1 MRRRRTPPAVVEL
14 WIETLVVDASWPRR
28 GRDELEAGLR
38 GALEE
43 ELVRQAAVGRRHP
56 GGVVSARLVDDL
68 RLSCA
73 RATSPAPAGPGG
85 WGDAAGRVIGADL
98 GGRLWGP
105 PAAARQSEG
114 GS

>member
-1 MRRRRTPPAVVEL
+1 MRRRPTPPLVVEL

-43 ELVRQAAVGRRHP
+43 ELVRQAGVGRRQP
-56 GGVVSARLVDDL
+56 GDGVTARLVDDL
-68 RLSCA
+68 RLSCS
-73 RATSPAPAGPGG
+73 RATSPVPAGPGG
-85 WGDAAGRVIGADL
+85 WGEAAGRAIGADL

-105 PAAARQSEG
+105 PAAAGRAEG